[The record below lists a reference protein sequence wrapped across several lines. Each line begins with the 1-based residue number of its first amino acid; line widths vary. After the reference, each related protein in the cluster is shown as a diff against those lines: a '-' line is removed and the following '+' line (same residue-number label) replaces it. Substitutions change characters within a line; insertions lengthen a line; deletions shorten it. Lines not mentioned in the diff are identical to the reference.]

1 MIKESIMKKW
11 HIITGSIIL
20 FIALIAAIFS
30 LTYKYYIVPKFVEPF
45 AQQATEKLRDD
56 SFLDALY
63 SQATQL
69 HNDGTL
75 SDDIYSSFL
84 TAYNRHNRKNDD
96 AIYDSLG
103 ESYEDE
109 AVEAAL
115 NTKRA
120 SYASTKVGIDLIETN
135 DGESKGKANSTYS
148 AERNSNRT
156 KAEDIVEA
164 EKKRAG
170 LQNADATEKPT
181 ETPEDFEAQA
191 LKKLMD
197 NMTTSEANRFRVL
210 MQKLDINILRSYS
223 DGKNLDELKAYL
235 HSNLNNDE
243 YRELVNLGYKYMN
256 LFIE

>member
-1 MIKESIMKKW
+1 MKKW

-20 FIALIAAIFS
+20 FIALVVAIFS
-30 LTYKYYIVPKFVEPF
+30 LTYRYYIVPKFVEPF
-45 AQQATEKLRDD
+45 AQQASEKLKDD

-63 SQATQL
+63 NQATKM

-75 SDDIYSSFL
+75 DDDVYSSFIV
-84 TAYNRHNRKNDD
+84 AYNRHNRDSEEHANDV
-96 AIYDSLG
+96 IG

-135 DGESKGKANSTYS
+135 DGEPYGKGNSSYS
-148 AERNSNRT
+148 AERNSNRP
-156 KAEDIVEA
+156 KVEDIVEA
-164 EKKRAG
+164 EKARAG
-170 LQNADATEKPT
+170 LQKSDADATEAPT
-181 ETPEDFEAQA
+181 ESPEELEAKA

-197 NMTTSEANRFRVL
+197 NMSASEANRFRTL
-210 MQKLDINILRSYS
+210 MGKLDINVLRSYS
-223 DGKNLDELKAYL
+223 DGQNLDELREYL
-235 HSNLNNDE
+235 HSNLNDDE
-243 YRELVNLGYKYMN
+243 YKELVNMGYKYMN